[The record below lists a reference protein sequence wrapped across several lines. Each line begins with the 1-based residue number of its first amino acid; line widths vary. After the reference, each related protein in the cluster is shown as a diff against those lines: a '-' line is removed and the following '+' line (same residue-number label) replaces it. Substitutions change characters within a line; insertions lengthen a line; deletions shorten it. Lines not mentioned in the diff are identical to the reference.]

1 VTAIWFVAAAVVG
14 ALVRHGVNLLG
25 RGWVGTL
32 TLNVGGSFVL
42 GWLVGAG
49 ASTDVVLVV
58 GTAWC
63 GSLTTFSTLALE
75 VVEAHG
81 PARIT
86 MVSTTAVGTV
96 LAAGVGYAVG

>member
-1 VTAIWFVAAAVVG
+1 
-14 ALVRHGVNLLG
+14 
-25 RGWVGTL
+25 
-32 TLNVGGSFVL
+32 
-42 GWLVGAG
+42 
-49 ASTDVVLVV
+49 VVLVV

-96 LAAGVGYAVG
+96 LAAGVGYAIG